1 MSILGNKVR
10 RIEDPRL
17 LTVGG
22 TYIADLQLDNPLV
35 AYFVCSNIA
44 HARIRQIDTS
54 AAMKAPGVVGVLTAK
69 DLDLPPIV
77 PTLPLINKEMKRPYL
92 ASETVRFVG
101 EPVVCIVGESLGAC
115 EDASELVVIDY
126 DSLPVLVDPEKALSS
141 DTVIHEAAGT
151 NLVLEIGA
159 HPDPSFFDG
168 CEVVV
173 SQRMLNQR
181 LAPCPLET
189 RGAAAYLEEGR
200 LVFHVS
206 TQAPHAVKE
215 ALKNMLGLTD
225 EQVRV
230 VALDVGGG
238 FGSKATVYPEELLV
252 AWIATR
258 FDRPVRWVESR
269 SESMI
274 GLGHGRG
281 QVQQVSIGGRSDG
294 KIIAYSL
301 EIVQDAGAYP
311 AIGSFLPQLTR
322 MMAVGTYA
330 IERVAFWAAS
340 VTTNTVPVVAYRGAG
355 RPEATAAIERA
366 VDIFAHEIGMDPA
379 EVRRRNL
386 IDPSSFPYTSPTG
399 TTYDSGNY
407 GAALDKVLKLGDY
420 KTLREEQARRRATG
434 SRFQL
439 GIGLSVYVEITNGLP
454 SSEFGAVEVLPNGS
468 VPVRA
473 GTSPH
478 GQGHHTAFAMI
489 ASEVLGVP
497 LDSIEVI
504 TGDTDRV
511 PRGVGTFGSR
521 SMQTGGVAV
530 EIASTKVVEQA
541 KELAADLL
549 EADPAD
555 VTLGRGGFH
564 VIGAPAV
571 KLSFKEIASLQ
582 AKRGER
588 LFAEVDFRPDGP
600 TFPFGAHLA
609 VVEVDVETGK
619 VVLRSICAVDDA
631 GKLVNP
637 LLAEGQVH
645 GGIAQGVA
653 QALYEEMIY
662 DESGNPLTSTLAEYP
677 FLSAAELPSFVLS
690 EMETP
695 SPVNLL
701 GVKGIGESG
710 TIGSTPAVQN
720 AVVDALAH
728 LGVRHLDM
736 PTTPERLWSV
746 LRYS

>member
-1 MSILGNKVR
+1 MSILGNKVH

-17 LTVGG
+17 LTTGG
-22 TYIADLQLDNPLV
+22 TYIADLQLDNALV
-35 AYFVCSNIA
+35 MHFVCSDIA
-44 HARIRQIDTS
+44 HARIKHVDVT
-54 AAMKAPGVVGVLTAK
+54 AATKVPGIVGAFTAN
-69 DLDLPPIV
+69 DIRLPPMG
-77 PTLPLINKEMKRPYL
+77 PTLPLINKDMKRPHL
-92 ASETVRFVG
+92 AHEVVRFVG
-101 EPVVCIVGESLGAC
+101 EPVVCIVGESPETC
-115 EDASELVVIDY
+115 EDASELVAIDY
-126 DSLPVLVDPEKALSS
+126 DPLPVLVDPEQALSS
-141 DTVIHEAAGT
+141 NTVIHEVAGT

-173 SQRMLNQR
+173 KQRMLNQR

-189 RGAAAYLEEGR
+189 RGAAAYREGGR
-200 LVFHVS
+200 LIFHVS

-215 ALKNMLGLTD
+215 ILKGMLGLPD
-225 EQVRV
+225 DQVRV
-230 VALDVGGG
+230 IASDVGGG

-252 AWIATR
+252 AWMAIH

-269 SESMI
+269 SESMV

-281 QVQQVSIGGRSDG
+281 QIQQVSIGGNKDG
-294 KIIAYSL
+294 KIIAYAL

-311 AIGSFLPQLTR
+311 AIGSFLPQLTH
-322 MMAVGTYA
+322 MMAPGTYA
-330 IERVAFWAAS
+330 IERTAFWAAS

-355 RPEATAAIERA
+355 RPEAAAAIERA
-366 VDIFAHEIGMDPA
+366 VDMFAHEIGMDPA
-379 EVRRRNL
+379 EVRRRNF
-386 IDPSSFPYTSPTG
+386 IDPSSFPYTSSVG

-407 GAALDKVLKLGDY
+407 EEALDKVLEIGGY
-420 KTLREEQARRRATG
+420 RALREEQARRRVRS
-434 SRFQL
+434 SRLQL
-439 GIGLSVYVEITNGLP
+439 GIGLSTYVEITNGLP
-454 SSEFGAVEVLPNGS
+454 SSEFGAVEVLPDGS
-468 VPVRA
+468 VLVRA

-497 LDSIEVI
+497 LDSIKVI
-504 TGDTDRV
+504 TGDTDIV

-521 SMQTGGVAV
+521 SLQTGGVAV
-530 EIASTKVVEQA
+530 EMASVKVVEQA
-541 KELAADLL
+541 KELAANLL

-555 VTLGRGGFH
+555 VLLGRGGFH
-564 VIGAPAV
+564 VAGAPAV
-571 KLSFKEIASLQ
+571 KFSLKEIASLQ
-582 AKRGER
+582 AQRGER
-588 LFAEVDFRPDGP
+588 LLAEVDFRPDGP

-619 VVLRSICAVDDA
+619 VVLKAFFAVDDA
-631 GKLVNP
+631 GRILNP

-653 QALYEEMIY
+653 QALFEEMVY

-677 FLSAAELPSFVLS
+677 FPSAVELPSFVLA
-690 EMETP
+690 ETETP
-695 SPVNLL
+695 SPVNPL

-736 PTTPERLWSV
+736 PMTPERLWSV